1 MEKMVRLKLM
11 QNFKLML
18 LVFTIALFVNNA
30 SLFAQTETKDKKQ
43 EKGDIKKSKKTNTKI
58 LLDKIEI
65 TGKIEK
71 PQTAFII
78 QGQEQAVEDIHID
91 RSFFREMFR
100 KIERE
105 DMIKLSER
113 RRTKRKTKK

>member
-43 EKGDIKKSKKTNTKI
+43 EKGDIKKTNTKI

>member
-1 MEKMVRLKLM
+1 MKFRLILKA
-11 QNFKLML
+11 
-18 LVFTIALFVNNA
+18 TIFVLFVTLFLNNA
-30 SLFAQTETKDKKQ
+30 AALAQTEIKDKKKRNAES
-43 EKGDIKKSKKTNTKI
+43 EKKVTQTNTKI

-100 KIERE
+100 EIERE

-113 RRTKRKTKK
+113 RRAKRKNRK

>member
-1 MEKMVRLKLM
+1 MKVVMI
-11 QNFKLML
+11 FKLTLAVL
-18 LVFTIALFVNNA
+18 LMTTTLG
-30 SLFAQTETKDKKQ
+30 AQTRDKTEAKA
-43 EKGDIKKSKKTNTKI
+43 DTVKKEERTNTKI

-78 QGQEQAVEDIHID
+78 QGQEQSVEDIHID

-105 DMIKLSER
+105 DMKKLSER
-113 RRTKRKTKK
+113 RRAKHKTRK

>member
-1 MEKMVRLKLM
+1 MKVSGF
-11 QNFKLML
+11 FKAL
-18 LVFTIALFVNNA
+18 LFVFAVSLFVNNMP
-30 SLFAQTETKDKKQ
+30 LQAQQKTSDKKE
-43 EKGDIKKSKKTNTKI
+43 EKAEPEKKIERKNTKI

-71 PQTAFII
+71 PQAAFII
-78 QGQEQAVEDIHID
+78 QGQETSIEDIHID

-105 DMIKLSER
+105 DMKKMSER
-113 RRTKRKTKK
+113 RRAKSKKRK